1 MSIVITNLS
10 YQHPNKALLFSNLNL
25 VINTGEKVNLI
36 GNNGTGKS
44 TLLKLIARE
53 LSCTQG
59 NIRIS
64 GDFFYLKQNNHYKD
78 NISIKHIFGVAQK
91 LEALDEITKGST
103 NSSYFDILN
112 DDWDIEEQIKEVLN
126 YWGLNN
132 ISLGTLYNTLSGGQ
146 QTKVQFAALMLR
158 KASILLLDEP
168 TNHLDW
174 ATRNLFYAFLKK
186 YKGTV
191 LVVSHDRTLLN
202 QQTIT
207 LELTSQGIRR
217 FGGNYDF
224 YKQEKEGLGAKLE
237 QKLDHLSKEIKQA
250 KTEREKLLRKQT
262 KEKSQNKKKE
272 KKAGLPKIVINTLK
286 NKAENSAAKSNEIL
300 QQKANDLLGDKTAL
314 KQQIIANRVI
324 DIRFPNSLFQKDKVL
339 WIAQDINYKYEQSK
353 QNVFEKNM
361 SFTIKS
367 GDRIL
372 LSGANGSGKSTIFK
386 LLLEK
391 LAVSNGKLEKRDIIA
406 VYLDQFY
413 SLINGELTVSEQLLR
428 FKNDS
433 YTIEKIN
440 NLLFQY
446 GIPVELWNNKIES
459 LSGGE
464 KLKVSLCCLSVLYPA
479 IDVLLLDEPTNN
491 LDIQGINN
499 LTQALLNYNGTL
511 IVVSHDQ
518 SFIEELQLKR
528 EIRLGN

>member
-10 YQHPNKALLFSNLNL
+10 YQHPDKSLLFSNLNL
-25 VINTGEKVNLI
+25 IVNTGEKVNLI

-44 TLLKLIARE
+44 TLLKLIASE
-53 LSCTQG
+53 LSYNQG
-59 NIRIS
+59 DIKVN

-78 NISIKHIFGVAQK
+78 NITIKHILGVTQK
-91 LEALDEITKGST
+91 LEALDEITKGSS
-103 NSSYFDILN
+103 NPKYFDILN
-112 DDWDIEEQIKEVLN
+112 DDWDIEEQIKVALN

-132 ISLGTLYNTLSGGQ
+132 ISLDTFYHTLSGGQ
-146 QTKVQFAALMLR
+146 QTKVQFAALMLC

-174 ATRNLFYAFLKK
+174 ATRKLFYDFLKK
-186 YKGTV
+186 YNGTV

-202 QQTIT
+202 QQTTT
-207 LELTSQGIRR
+207 LELSSIGIRK

-224 YKQEKEGLGAKLE
+224 YKQEKEGMQASLE

-250 KTEREKLLRKQT
+250 KVEGEKLIKQQV

-286 NKAENSAAKSNEIL
+286 NKAENSAAKSKEIL

-324 DIRFPNSLFQKDKVL
+324 DIRFPNSLFQNDKVL
-339 WIAQDINYKYEQSK
+339 WIANDINYKYEHSK

-367 GDRIL
+367 GDRVL
-372 LSGANGSGKSTIFK
+372 LSDANGSGKSTIFN
-386 LLLEK
+386 LLLQK
-391 LAVSNGKLEKRDIIA
+391 LTVTNGILEKRDCTV

-433 YTIEKIN
+433 YTVERLN

-491 LDIQGINN
+491 LDIQGMNN

-511 IVVSHDQ
+511 VIVSHDQ
-518 SFIEELQLKR
+518 SFIEELQLNR